1 MRRYVI
7 NTEDRGLSCT
17 EDEEEQTF
25 LVVMDVDEFQNQKEK
40 FLHHNEII
48 HSMGSIR
55 YCKVEAYKDC
65 IWGTIR
71 VPQKSEQRQPQFLF
85 GFYMTR

>member
-1 MRRYVI
+1 MK
-7 NTEDRGLSCT
+7 NTKIS
-17 EDEEEQTF
+17 
-25 LVVMDVDEFQNQKEK
+25 LVVMDVEEFQNQKEK
-40 FLHHNEII
+40 FLHYNEII

-71 VPQKSEQRQPQFLF
+71 VPQKSEQRQPQFSF
-85 GFYMTR
+85 GFYMTKESLYLIEDMGDLKH

>member
-25 LVVMDVDEFQNQKEK
+25 LVVMDVDEFQNQTAEQSVKHILCQTQKFEQKVFWDTKE
-40 FLHHNEII
+40 
-48 HSMGSIR
+48 
-55 YCKVEAYKDC
+55 
-65 IWGTIR
+65 T
-71 VPQKSEQRQPQFLF
+71 
-85 GFYMTR
+85 

>member
-17 EDEEEQTF
+17 EYEEEQTF

-55 YCKVEAYKDC
+55 YCKV
-65 IWGTIR
+65 
-71 VPQKSEQRQPQFLF
+71 
-85 GFYMTR
+85 